1 VVGRRWD
8 GNMMLEALAGIT
20 QQQGSGAF
28 APTDISGLEVWLDS
42 QDASTYDG
50 TTPITAWRDKS
61 GNDNDYVSLTG
72 FPNYAASEM
81 GSYSAM
87 VFVNP
92 NGYAPISTIGD
103 DITVFFAFRLRAQ
116 GGGQLFNVRDS
127 SNGTPLFDDNSRN
140 GFGARRRNDAGSL
153 VNTGNATKDLDPHIT
168 RHRFEGNGG
177 VFNFWIDGV
186 KSGGSDATAVGTTT
200 GLDRFG
206 FALINCA
213 IGELIV
219 YNTKLSDAHSSDVET
234 FMADKW
240 GITI

>member
-1 VVGRRWD
+1 
-8 GNMMLEALAGIT
+8 MMLQALGAIAE
-20 QQQGSGAF
+20 QSAGAF

-61 GNDNDYVSLTG
+61 GNGNDYVSLNG
-72 FPNYAASEM
+72 FPDYAASEM

-87 VFVNP
+87 LFVNDS
-92 NGYAPISTIGD
+92 GYAPISTIGD
-103 DITVFFAFRLRAQ
+103 DITVFFAFRLRAES
-116 GGGQLFNVRDS
+116 GGQLWNARDS

-140 GFGARRRNDAGSL
+140 GFGVRRRNDAGSL
-153 VNTGNATKDLDPHIT
+153 VKAGTPTKDLDPHIT
-168 RHRFEGNGG
+168 RYRFEGNGG

-186 KSGGSDATAVGTTT
+186 KSGGSDVTAVGTTS
-200 GLDRFG
+200 GLDRFIFG
-206 FALINCA
+206 LVNCA
-213 IGELIV
+213 VGELIV
-219 YNTKLSDAHSSDVET
+219 YNTALSDADSSDVET